1 MFFLIDTYKKVNFV
15 FNKTYVSYIPL
26 LLLFILLTLLE
37 LLSIG
42 LIIPYINLIF
52 NPEVLIKYDFIK
64 NLGII
69 DSHLDI
75 KNLIIPFS
83 FVFGIIFLFKTFF
96 IIFVRAQIQKFSLGN
111 QKKLQIELM
120 QTYQNMKYVDFRKKK
135 QSEYIRNI
143 RELSANSMTCLE
155 MGLRIT
161 SELIVILAIIT
172 FLLFIEPIPLIIISV
187 LIFLSILM
195 YNFYLKQYKISN
207 HSGYFYSFEIF
218 YT

>member
-26 LLLFILLTLLE
+26 LLLFIFLTLLE

-120 QTYQNMKYVDFRKKK
+120 QTYQNMKYDDFRKRNNLNI
-135 QSEYIRNI
+135 SEI
-143 RELSANSMTCLE
+143 
-155 MGLRIT
+155 
-161 SELIVILAIIT
+161 
-172 FLLFIEPIPLIIISV
+172 
-187 LIFLSILM
+187 
-195 YNFYLKQYKISN
+195 
-207 HSGYFYSFEIF
+207 
-218 YT
+218 

>member
-1 MFFLIDTYKKVNFV
+1 M
-15 FNKTYVSYIPL
+15 
-26 LLLFILLTLLE
+26 IL
-37 LLSIG
+37 
-42 LIIPYINLIF
+42 
-52 NPEVLIKYDFIK
+52 NPESLFSSKSFAVIKDFITINK
-64 NLGII
+64 
-69 DSHLDI
+69 SLDLQ
-75 KNLIIPFS
+75 NLIIPFS

-120 QTYQNMKYVDFRKKK
+120 QTYQNMKYDDFRKKK

-155 MGLRIT
+155 MGLRVT

-195 YNFYLKQYKISN
+195 YNFYLKPMAVRWGKEKTEATKLIYQSVDDSFK
-207 HSGYFYSFEIF
+207 GFKYSKFKKTKFFFRIF
-218 YT
+218 KKGCK

>member
-1 MFFLIDTYKKVNFV
+1 MIHIKKLILFLIKHTYHIF
-15 FNKTYVSYIPL
+15 
-26 LLLFILLTLLE
+26 LFCFYSFFSLFLE

-120 QTYQNMKYVDFRKKK
+120 QTYQNMKYDDFRKKK

-155 MGLRIT
+155 MGLRVT

-172 FLLFIEPIPLIIISV
+172 FLLFVEPIPLIVISV

-195 YNFYLKQYKISN
+195 YNFYFKPMAVNGVKKKPMQLN
-207 HSGYFYSFEIF
+207 
-218 YT
+218 